1 MKDASNDQLACKKFT
16 QVVYT
21 TYLKKQTISMD
32 KQDHT
37 IWRGNPPRVLLT
49 AKLDELHPLSIV
61 AATHHQEQG
70 AARYLPA

>member
-1 MKDASNDQLACKKFT
+1 
-16 QVVYT
+16 
-21 TYLKKQTISMD
+21 MD

-70 AARYLPA
+70 AARYLPVSRNASFWGQVKLETENG